1 MKKVISFLIL
11 IMVLFGLNT
20 SVSAFSYNYDN
31 SDNNMV
37 FEIKTIQKQKS
48 KIGLNSSWSYS
59 SSSFYSLQSRATSL
73 SYVYTPRGTQVEVY
87 IRDEMPTYAINIC
100 NQNGDT
106 LVPEATRIAPSSSKY
121 NCHSYAWYMQST
133 SNPYWMN
140 DPSNYYTDWS

>member
-20 SVSAFSYNYDN
+20 SVSAFSCNYDN

-37 FEIKTIQKQKS
+37 FEIKTIKKQKS

-59 SSSFYSLQSRATSL
+59 SSSFYSLQSRVTSL
-73 SYVYTPRGTQVEVY
+73 SYVYTLRGTQVEVY
-87 IRDEMPTYAINIC
+87 VRDEMPTYAINIC

-106 LVPEATRIAPSSSKY
+106 LV
-121 NCHSYAWYMQST
+121 
-133 SNPYWMN
+133 
-140 DPSNYYTDWS
+140 